1 MGQSGANN
9 TSQFTSYHAF
19 CAVVVLYV
27 YVIQQSVSHVQARQE
42 YLSAAVRCQTQ
53 LSTIA
58 EEGSLAERYCLVL
71 EELQKEAVQ
80 LSERSQADMDTE
92 TLAEDPPRQ
101 SEMMQHERNVIEGG
115 VALEQ
120 AFDIENMADAASF
133 DATPG
138 SSVYEISGW
147 GDFDS
152 MVSLCAVVKRSRIQ

>member
-1 MGQSGANN
+1 MKQSGANN

-101 SEMMQHERNVIEGG
+101 SELIQHERNVIEGG

-152 MVSLCAVVKRSRIQ
+152 MVSLCAVVKRSRTQ